1 MTSLSKT
8 LIVLSITGLS
18 STAMASSNPD
28 PFSDEPVVLDKRE
41 TPREAPSRAEQ
52 QRYTEQEQ
60 ERRVNR
66 GQQTEDPV
74 DALLEGNGRSPEVE
88 MLRGIRDGVRE
99 GIDYEN
105 LPKPINSGGQKE
117 VPLPTTVED
126 IYRQA
131 EDFRV
136 RGTINGANIEYSSS
150 QDVYRISGSTDI
162 KEKKEPKPL
171 TIKKNDNGYELATGG
186 KESLPTQLQEEKGE
200 E

>member
-74 DALLEGNGRSPEVE
+74 DTLLEGNGRSPEIE

-105 LPKPINSGGQKE
+105 LPKPVLPKGQNE

-136 RGTINGANIEYSSS
+136 RGSINGSNIEYSRL
-150 QDVYRISGSTDI
+150 QNVYRVSSETNKKETKSLDI
-162 KEKKEPKPL
+162 KKGE
-171 TIKKNDNGYELATGG
+171 NGYELATGG